1 MTKQSIRRHTLKILV
16 IGDVC
21 VDEYR
26 YGEIRRVNPEA
37 AAPLLN
43 FQDSEEKLGM
53 AYNVAQNLMSLG
65 VDVVLAGSKELSRK
79 VRYIDR
85 RTGEH
90 LLRVDFDVLAEPYQH
105 SYNYDEFDAIV
116 ISDYDKGYVSDYI
129 IRELPVLF
137 KGPIYMDTKKKNLAD
152 FPGIYIK
159 INQRE
164 LYESKSLPEA
174 DKLIV
179 TYASK
184 GCGYM
189 ESRYPA
195 RVIDVVDVCGAGD
208 VFLAAM
214 VVKHLLT
221 GDMGEALPFANERAA
236 MSCQSMGAVCVS

>member
-1 MTKQSIRRHTLKILV
+1 MRILV

-21 VDEYR
+21 IDEYR

-37 AAPLLN
+37 TAPLLN
-43 FQDSEEKLGM
+43 FQDSEEKMGM
-53 AYNVAQNLMSLG
+53 AYNVAQNLVSLG
-65 VDVVLAGSKELSRK
+65 ADVVLAGSNELSRK

-90 LLRVDFDVLAEPYQH
+90 LLRVDFDVLAQPYQH

-116 ISDYDKGYVSDYI
+116 ISDYDKGYVPDYI
-129 IRELPVLF
+129 IRELPALF
-137 KGPIYMDTKKKNLAD
+137 KGPIYMDTKKRNLAD

-164 LYESKSLPEA
+164 LYESRSLPEP

-179 TYASK
+179 TYGSK
-184 GCGYM
+184 GCGYLD
-189 ESRYPA
+189 SLYPA
-195 RVIDVVDVCGAGD
+195 KVIEVVDVCGAGD

-221 GDMGEALPFANERAA
+221 GEMGEALPFANERAA
-236 MSCQSMGAVCVS
+236 ISCQSMGAVCVSS

>member
-1 MTKQSIRRHTLKILV
+1 MKILV

-90 LLRVDFDVLAEPYQH
+90 LLRVDFDVLAQPYQH

-179 TYASK
+179 TYGSK